1 MKRTRREF
9 LQLSAIGLAA
19 AALAACKP
27 AEPTAAPSQP
37 KEAEPAE
44 PAEPAG
50 PTFEG
55 KVEMWVQAY
64 TPSEDMVKSEDNPL
78 PHDQAKQIAEKYME
92 MHPGVEIEL
101 INKPAG
107 VADHEWIVTQ
117 QSGGTI
123 PHIVWSHSF
132 WIQDELGKG
141 WWIEL
146 DPYLEEPNTYVPDG
160 QPGADR
166 WLELFYEVPTEA
178 KRAPNGK
185 LYVIPMDLVTTF
197 FFYNADAFADKGVEA
212 PTTWG
217 DWIEVQEAFM
227 DGDMYPTSHVGW
239 YESQVGAMLY
249 AKKDP
254 IINPEGGVVT
264 LEMICCAIKDGLYL
278 GSNPE
283 YQEWLEFVKQLVGYC
298 VPDWAAEGVDF
309 NRKWLN
315 KEMAVFE
322 DGSWRFGLTRANP
335 LVDFEWGS
343 FYAPTIMEAD
353 SPYAIGKTAPPIGG
367 ATAAQWAVTTRAE
380 KEGVLDTT
388 IDVLKFYSAPEQAG
402 PLIDELAQFL
412 PNIKG
417 VDVNPDL
424 KDPLKAIT
432 EGLGEAGMVTYPD
445 KIGTEYREN
454 LTFIWSDWKL
464 GVTTLE
470 ETTQKIDELFNTYA
484 DDYIDQFGWECS

>member
-9 LQLSAIGLAA
+9 LQLSAIGLAGA
-19 AALAACKP
+19 AFAACKP

-37 KEAEPAE
+37 KEAETAE
-44 PAEPAG
+44 PAEPSG

-78 PHDQAKQIAEKYME
+78 PHDQSLQISKKYME
-92 MHPGVEIEL
+92 MHPGVEVEL
-101 INKPAG
+101 INKPAA

-117 QSGGTI
+117 QAGGTI

-141 WWIEL
+141 WWIAL
-146 DPYLEEPNTYVPDG
+146 DPYMEEPNGYVPSG

-166 WLELFYEVPTEA
+166 WLDLFYEVPTEA
-178 KRAPNGK
+178 KRAPDGK
-185 LYVIPMDLVTTF
+185 LYVVPMDLVTTF
-197 FFYNADAFADKGVEA
+197 FYYNADAFTEMGVEA

-217 DWIEVQEAFM
+217 EWIEVQEAFL
-227 DGDMYPTSHVGW
+227 DGSMYPTTHVGW

-249 AKKDP
+249 GKKDP

-264 LEMICCAIKDGLYL
+264 LEMICCAIKEGLYL

-283 YQEWLEFVKQLVGYC
+283 YQEWLEFVKLLVGYC

-315 KEMAVFE
+315 KEVAVFE

-388 IDVLKFYSAPEQAG
+388 IDVLKFYSAPEQSG
-402 PLIDELAQFL
+402 PMIDELAQFL

-424 KDPLKAIT
+424 KDPLRAIT

-470 ETTQKIDELFNTYA
+470 ETMQKIDNLFNTYA
-484 DDYIDQFGWECS
+484 DDYIDQFGWEC

>member
-9 LQLSAIGLAA
+9 LQLSAIGLVG

-27 AEPTAAPSQP
+27 AEPTAAP
-37 KEAEPAE
+37 AAATAAPAE
-44 PAEPAG
+44 EAKPAE

-55 KVEMWVQAY
+55 KVEMYLQAY
-64 TPSEDMVKSEDNPL
+64 TPSEDMTKSEDNPL
-78 PHDQAKQIAEKYME
+78 PHNQSLKIAEKYME
-92 MHPGVEIEL
+92 QHPGVEIEL
-101 INKPAG
+101 IRKPAG

-123 PHIVWSHSF
+123 PHVVWSHSF

-141 WWIEL
+141 WWVAL
-146 DPYLEEPNTYVPDG
+146 DPYFEEPNPYVPEG
-160 QPGADR
+160 QPGSDR
-166 WLELFYEVPTEA
+166 WLDLFYEIPTEA
-178 KRAPNGK
+178 KRCPDGK
-185 LYVIPMDLVTTF
+185 LYVLPMDLVTTF
-197 FFYNADAFADKGVEA
+197 FYYNADAFKEKGVEA
-212 PTTWG
+212 PSTWSE
-217 DWIEVQEAFM
+217 WIEVQEAFM
-227 DGDMYPTSHVGW
+227 DGDMYPNARVNW
-239 YESQVGAMLY
+239 YESQIGAMLY

-254 IINPEGGVVT
+254 IINPEGGVVS
-264 LEMICCAIKDGLYL
+264 LEMICCAIKKGLYL

-283 YQEWLEFVKQLVGYC
+283 YQEWLKFVKKLVGYC

-309 NRKWLN
+309 NNKWLN
-315 KEMAVFE
+315 KECAVFE

-343 FYAPTIMEAD
+343 FYAPTIMESD
-353 SPYAIGKTAPPIGG
+353 SPYATGKSAPPIGG

-380 KEGVLDTT
+380 KEGVLDAT
-388 IDVLKFYSAPEQAG
+388 IDVLKFYSAPEQSG
-402 PLIDELAQFL
+402 PMIDELAQFL

-424 KDPLKAIT
+424 KEPLRAIT

-454 LTFIWSDWKL
+454 LTYIWSDWKL
-464 GVTTLE
+464 GTTSLE

-484 DDYIDQFGWECS
+484 DDYIEQFGWEC